1 MNIGCSEW
9 KTLIISGAKLLGVDI
24 NDHHAGLFALHALE
38 LLKWNQKINLTAITD
53 PEEIAIKH
61 FADSVAPANMIPD
74 HARLL
79 DIGSGGGFPGI
90 VLKVINPSLNVTLID
105 ASRKKVS
112 FQKQVIRILSL
123 KEIDAHHIRAE
134 ELAKTVNRFDVVI
147 CRAFSAL
154 DMFVSMAIPLLAEHG
169 ALIAMKGKIS
179 DTEMASV
186 EKLAIPLNAALSIE
200 KYTLPFAEADRAILK
215 LMINSSISASAV
227 DTLSRK

>member
-38 LLKWNQKINLTAITD
+38 LLKWNQKINLTAIKD

-90 VLKVINPSLNVTLID
+90 ILKVINPSLKVTLID

-154 DMFVSMAIPLLAEHG
+154 DMFISMGIPLLAEHG

-215 LMINSSISASAV
+215 F
-227 DTLSRK
+227 TLLNTRK

>member
-1 MNIGCSEW
+1 MNIGSSEW

-24 NDHHAGLFALHALE
+24 NDRHAGLFALHALE

-53 PEEIAIKH
+53 AEEIAIKH

-90 VLKVINPSLNVTLID
+90 VLKVINPSLKVTLID

-112 FQKQVIRILSL
+112 FQKQVIRTLNL
-123 KEIDAHHIRAE
+123 KDIDAHHIRAE
-134 ELAKTVNRFDVVI
+134 ELAKTENRFEVVI

-215 LMINSSISASAV
+215 F
-227 DTLSRK
+227 TLLNTRK